1 MAKTFFYPVT
11 SSALRPSTTEDPGR
25 ASVRGCC
32 VRPPQLRISLR
43 HFGAQIRSRTFAKV
57 DFAEMPWSHLQA
69 KCGRELQNFKHII
82 LLVIE
87 NGNMTTVT
95 LAEALGIST
104 KAVEKHL
111 SKLKSEGA
119 ISRIGP
125 DKGGH
130 WEVH

>member
-1 MAKTFFYPVT
+1 
-11 SSALRPSTTEDPGR
+11 
-25 ASVRGCC
+25 
-32 VRPPQLRISLR
+32 
-43 HFGAQIRSRTFAKV
+43 
-57 DFAEMPWSHLQA
+57 MP
-69 KCGRELQNFKHII
+69 R
-82 LLVIE
+82 VPRV

-95 LAEALGIST
+95 LAEALGISK

-111 SKLKSEGA
+111 SKLKSEGV

>member
-1 MAKTFFYPVT
+1 M
-11 SSALRPSTTEDPGR
+11 LR
-25 ASVRGCC
+25 
-32 VRPPQLRISLR
+32 
-43 HFGAQIRSRTFAKV
+43 
-57 DFAEMPWSHLQA
+57 
-69 KCGRELQNFKHII
+69 
-82 LLVIE
+82 E